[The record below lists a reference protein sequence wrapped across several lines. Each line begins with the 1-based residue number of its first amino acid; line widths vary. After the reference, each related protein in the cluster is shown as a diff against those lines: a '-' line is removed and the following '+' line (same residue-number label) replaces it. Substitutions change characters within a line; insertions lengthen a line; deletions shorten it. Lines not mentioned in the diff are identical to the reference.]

1 MKMSVDRG
9 MHNSGFQFGATGLVQ
24 ERDLMYQDDDEER
37 MLPWLR
43 IGQAKKSKLH
53 T

>member
-1 MKMSVDRG
+1 MSIDRG
-9 MHNSGFQFGATGLVQ
+9 VHISGFQFGAAGLVQ

-43 IGQAKKSKLH
+43 IGQAKNSKLH